1 MKKIKLATVLA
12 VLLVFSLALFAQQR
26 EVKPV
31 EFKKVSDRLFEI
43 TGGRGAQGGM
53 YVGDNGVLVIDAK
66 MDKDSV
72 EQVIEGIKQLTDK
85 PIKYLVNTHSDGDHV
100 TGNRY
105 FPEGVTFI
113 AHENCRKEFFH
124 PKRDGT
130 ASEWN
135 NPELTAFLPSITFRD
150 KLDIYLGSKKV
161 ELWYFGVGHTTGD
174 LVVYFPE
181 EKTAF
186 LGDQIFLT
194 RTQLIH
200 SYKGGNSFE
209 HVKTLNRMLETL
221 DAERFCSA
229 HSEMTDR
236 GTVEN
241 KIRQMQER
249 QEKVKALISG
259 GKNLEE
265 TKSAFEE
272 EEGRLIDTIYNEIK
286 AQQTEEPST
295 RTIVTSQNL
304 SRIVGMQWILE
315 KMMLGGEEYPLAKEK
330 PFIKFDKDGKVTGF
344 GSVNRFFGS
353 MEIDDKGNIKWQK
366 AFGSTKMAGPPEFM
380 TQETVFL
387 NVLNKTELLSFEGIR
402 LYACTKDGKTE
413 LVFYVPVQ

>member
-1 MKKIKLATVLA
+1 MKTKLILTPLVLF
-12 VLLVFSLALFAQQR
+12 VFSLTSLGQRR
-26 EVKPV
+26 EVKPG
-31 EFKKVSDRLFEI
+31 EFKKVSGRLVEI
-43 TGGRGAQGGM
+43 MGGRGAQGGM
-53 YVGDNGVLVIDAK
+53 YVGDNGVLIIDAK

-72 EQVIEGIKQLTDK
+72 EQVIKGIKQITDK

-105 FPEGVTFI
+105 FPEAVTFV

-130 ASEWN
+130 ASEWDK
-135 NPELTAFLPSITFRD
+135 PELSPFLPSITFRD

-161 ELWYFGVGHTTGD
+161 ELWYFGVGHTTSD
-174 LVVYFPE
+174 IVVYFPE

-186 LGDQIFLT
+186 LGDQIFLK

-209 HVKTLNRMLETL
+209 HVKTLGKMLETL
-221 DAERFCSA
+221 DAQRFCSA

-236 GTVEN
+236 KTIRI

-265 TKSAFEE
+265 VKSSFEE
-272 EEGRLIDTIYNEIK
+272 DEARLVETIYKEVK
-286 AQQTEEPST
+286 A
-295 RTIVTSQNL
+295 L
-304 SRIVGMQWILE
+304 SR
-315 KMMLGGEEYPLAKEK
+315 
-330 PFIKFDKDGKVTGF
+330 
-344 GSVNRFFGS
+344 
-353 MEIDDKGNIKWQK
+353 
-366 AFGSTKMAGPPEFM
+366 
-380 TQETVFL
+380 
-387 NVLNKTELLSFEGIR
+387 
-402 LYACTKDGKTE
+402 
-413 LVFYVPVQ
+413 